1 MRHKPRHHSSRRQ
14 PQNGLWFDL
23 GRIFFPDLIQHP
35 RAMRAKMLI
44 MTLGLAALFVGALI
58 GFYRKANTP
67 AELLQIQA
75 RELNR

>member
-1 MRHKPRHHSSRRQ
+1 
-14 PQNGLWFDL
+14 
-23 GRIFFPDLIQHP
+23 
-35 RAMRAKMLI
+35 MRAKMLI

>member
-14 PQNGLWFDL
+14 PRNGLWFDL
-23 GRIFFPDLIQHP
+23 GRIFFPDLIHHP